1 MPRIN
6 LILARA
12 RNGTIG
18 RGNEIPWQ
26 IAGELAYFKRTT
38 MGHPVIMGRKT
49 WESIAARTGGALPG
63 RRNIVVSRNANQV
76 APGAEVAASLDA
88 AFNLAGEVS
97 EVFVLGG
104 AEVFALALPR
114 ATRAFVTEID
124 RDYDGD
130 AVMPALDSAQWH
142 ETQRRAGATDRGQ
155 PPHAFVIYERRG

>member
-6 LILARA
+6 LIFARA

-26 IAGELAYFKRTT
+26 IAGEMAYFKRTT

-49 WESIAARTGGALPG
+49 WESIVARAGGALSG
-63 RRNIVVSRNANQV
+63 RRNIVVTRNANYV
-76 APGAEVAASLDA
+76 APGADIADSLVVALA
-88 AFNLAGEVS
+88 LAGDAC

-104 AEVFALALPR
+104 AELFALALPI
-114 ATRAFVTEID
+114 ATRALVTEID

-130 AVMPALDSAQWH
+130 TSMPTLDPAQWH
-142 ETQRRAGATDRGQ
+142 ETQRSPGPTDRGQ

>member
-6 LILARA
+6 LIVARA

-18 RGNEIPWQ
+18 RGNQIPWQ

-49 WESIAARTGGALPG
+49 WESIVARIGGALPR
-63 RRNIVVSRNANQV
+63 RRNIVVSRNVNYV

-88 AFNLAGEVS
+88 AFDMASAVS
-97 EVFVLGG
+97 EIFVLGG
-104 AEVFALALPR
+104 AELFALALPR
-114 ATRAFVTEID
+114 ATRAFVTEIE

-130 AVMPALDSAQWH
+130 AFMPALDPAQWH
-142 ETQRRAGATDRGQ
+142 ETERRPGPTDRGQ
-155 PPHAFVIYERRG
+155 PPHAFVIYQRRH